1 MNMVISPQYV
11 VPNISESAITGALL
25 LEGRLALP
33 DLVHQAVPFLL
44 SYFNLPVIMS

>member
-1 MNMVISPQYV
+1 MVISPQYV

-25 LEGRLALP
+25 LEGGRLALP

-44 SYFNLPVIMS
+44 AYFNLPVIMS